1 MNEEQIKMRIEE
13 EYSIKPREI
22 EKVKN
27 VYKIITEKEKYC
39 LKVIKYEVS
48 HFLFILS
55 AIKHLQKN
63 DFQNTPEIIKNI
75 NTQDHISL
83 GNKYAYLTPWV
94 ESRACNYDNPMELSI
109 ASNRLAELHLKSQG
123 FNITSDMKPRV
134 GWFNW
139 FENFSNKKRDILNF
153 KNIIENKDEKTYFD
167 LLYLK
172 HIEEEI
178 KRINKSLE
186 DLMESKYFIKM
197 KEEIIKK
204 GFCHHDYAHHNVL
217 IDEEGSTNIIDF
229 DYCILD
235 THLHDLSSLIIRV
248 MKNGKWDISNSIH
261 ILDSYSSVYPIN
273 KDDIDI
279 MAAFIEFPQAF
290 WQLGIQYYIEKQ
302 PWEEGVFVNRLNK
315 VCEDKGSRQE
325 FVDEFKNIKY

>member
-1 MNEEQIKMRIEE
+1 MKEEQIKMRIEE

-27 VYKIITEKEKYC
+27 VYRVITEKEKYC
-39 LKVIKYEVS
+39 LKVIKYEIS

-55 AIKHLQKN
+55 AIKHLEKN
-63 DFQNTPEIIKNI
+63 DFQKTPKIIKNTKSQDYI
-75 NTQDHISL
+75 NL
-83 GNKYAYLTPWV
+83 GNKHAYLTPWV
-94 ESRACNYDNPMELSI
+94 ESRSCNYDNPMELSL
-109 ASNRLAELHLKSQG
+109 ASNRLAELHLKSRG

-139 FENFSNKKRDILNF
+139 FENFSNKKRDILDF

-167 LLYLK
+167 ILYLK
-172 HIEEEI
+172 HVGEEI
-178 KRINKSLE
+178 ERINKSLE
-186 DLMESKYFIKM
+186 DLMKSKYFHKM
-197 KEEIIKK
+197 KEEIVKK

-217 IDEEGSTNIIDF
+217 IDEEGSINIIDF

-235 THLHDLSSLIIRV
+235 THLHDLSSLIIRA

-261 ILDSYSSVYPIN
+261 ILDSYSSVCPIN

-302 PWEEGVFVNRLNK
+302 PWEEDVFINRLNK
-315 VCEDKGSRQE
+315 VCEDKDSRQE
-325 FVDEFKNIKY
+325 FADEFKNIRY